1 MLYTVTDKT
10 NNELINSYASQD
22 GYKYTK
28 QDLVDLLNG
37 QLEVWEEINNEPG
50 YRECYTLD
58 DDTEEIIQELDEE
71 FDFSVK
77 KVED

>member
-50 YRECYTLD
+50 YRERYTLD
-58 DDTEEIIQELDEE
+58 NDTEEIIQELDEE

-77 KVED
+77 NVED